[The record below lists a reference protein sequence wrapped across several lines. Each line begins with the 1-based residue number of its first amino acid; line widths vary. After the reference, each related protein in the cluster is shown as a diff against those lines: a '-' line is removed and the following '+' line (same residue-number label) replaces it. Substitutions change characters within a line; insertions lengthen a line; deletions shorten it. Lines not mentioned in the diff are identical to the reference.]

1 MNWYPFSSSEVL
13 SLDPGAAS
21 LTGRSCCIRSTVGSF
36 ALSSFLISG
45 ADSERSISDSAESD
59 CGLCSTT
66 GELDRGSEG
75 IDCCGNTFHF
85 SRHSLLSCGLI

>member
-13 SLDPGAAS
+13 SLDPGAAAAS

-36 ALSSFLISG
+36 ALSYFLISG

-66 GELDRGSEG
+66 GELD
-75 IDCCGNTFHF
+75 
-85 SRHSLLSCGLI
+85 